1 MKITVNK
8 SQYKKLVKEFREL
21 EAKDFLNYE
30 IKIVQSEYMPEDMI
44 LIDNKLIYLRKGLNK
59 TIRIN

>member
-1 MKITVNK
+1 MKIMVNK